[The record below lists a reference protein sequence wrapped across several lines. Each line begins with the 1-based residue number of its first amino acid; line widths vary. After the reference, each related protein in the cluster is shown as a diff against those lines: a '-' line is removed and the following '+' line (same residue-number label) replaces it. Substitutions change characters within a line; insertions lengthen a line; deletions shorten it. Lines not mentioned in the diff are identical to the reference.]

1 MSRNAL
7 FAGKNVCMPARTF
20 SRAGIPGV
28 AHPIS
33 KCDTCTLFDHHT
45 SGLYNKDTCHNVT
58 IPPAS
63 SCCIPGLPSC
73 NLTSA
78 TPIMTDL
85 LMPRMF
91 YWCME
96 NHAPA
101 STTLGEIPRERC
113 SFVIERRTE
122 FDVYVTTSDTKEE
135 NELKECLYGNPSLP
149 KLFAINQWLYDSS
162 TDWHFVVYVGLLS
175 TASYPANSMAGAP
188 WFMSYQPSEKIH
200 TPPSSSPHLQNSA
213 STNKDGC
220 IPGFTCVQTWWSRTS
235 WCINPIVWC
244 HAALD
249 QVRSL
254 SESVQKLANDTVLA
268 LGNIKDTLASHKMM
282 ILQNRVA
289 LDTFLQHKGEPVPLS
304 VLNAAPG

>member
-7 FAGKNVCMPARTF
+7 FAGKNVCMPHAP
-20 SRAGIPGV
+20 SVGAGIPWV

-149 KLFAINQWLYDSS
+149 KLFAINQWCMIPPPTGTLWLCGTSVYSILTSQFNGRCTLVCPTSHQRKYTLHLKFS
-162 TDWHFVVYVGLLS
+162 TSTKFSFYQQRWLHSRIHLCTNVVVK
-175 TASYPANSMAGAP
+175 N
-188 WFMSYQPSEKIH
+188 
-200 TPPSSSPHLQNSA
+200 
-213 STNKDGC
+213 
-220 IPGFTCVQTWWSRTS
+220 S

-244 HAALD
+244 HAGS
-249 QVRSL
+249 RS
-254 SESVQKLANDTVLA
+254 SQK
-268 LGNIKDTLASHKMM
+268 
-282 ILQNRVA
+282 
-289 LDTFLQHKGEPVPLS
+289 PVG
-304 VLNAAPG
+304 VCTEIGQ

>member
-1 MSRNAL
+1 MPCL
-7 FAGKNVCMPARTF
+7 LEKNVCMPHAP
-20 SRAGIPGV
+20 SVGAGIPWV

-149 KLFAINQWLYDSS
+149 KLFAINQWCMIPPPTGTLWLCGTSVYSILPS
-162 TDWHFVVYVGLLS
+162 QFNGRCTLVYVLPAIRENTHS
-175 TASYPANSMAGAP
+175 TSKFSTSTK
-188 WFMSYQPSEKIH
+188 FSFYQQRWLHSRIH
-200 TPPSSSPHLQNSA
+200 LC
-213 STNKDGC
+213 TNVVVKN
-220 IPGFTCVQTWWSRTS
+220 S

-244 HAALD
+244 HAGS
-249 QVRSL
+249 RS
-254 SESVQKLANDTVLA
+254 SQK
-268 LGNIKDTLASHKMM
+268 
-282 ILQNRVA
+282 
-289 LDTFLQHKGEPVPLS
+289 PV
-304 VLNAAPG
+304 GFCTEIGQ

>member
-7 FAGKNVCMPARTF
+7 FAGKNVCMPHAP
-20 SRAGIPGV
+20 SVGAGIPWV

-96 NHAPA
+96 NYAPA
-101 STTLGEIPRERC
+101 STTLDEIPREFC
-113 SFVIERRTE
+113 SFVIEGRTE
-122 FDVYVTTSDTKEE
+122 FNVYVTTSDKKEE

-149 KLFAINQWLYDSS
+149 KLFAINQWCMIPPPTGTLWLCGTSVYSILPS
-162 TDWHFVVYVGLLS
+162 QFNGRCTLVYVLPAIRENTHS
-175 TASYPANSMAGAP
+175 TVKFSTSTK
-188 WFMSYQPSEKIH
+188 FSFYQQRWLH
-200 TPPSSSPHLQNSA
+200 
-213 STNKDGC
+213 
-220 IPGFTCVQTWWSRTS
+220 SRTHLCTNVVVKNS
-235 WCINPIVWC
+235 WSINPIVWC
-244 HAALD
+244 HAGS
-249 QVRSL
+249 RS
-254 SESVQKLANDTVLA
+254 SQK
-268 LGNIKDTLASHKMM
+268 
-282 ILQNRVA
+282 
-289 LDTFLQHKGEPVPLS
+289 PV
-304 VLNAAPG
+304 GFCTEIGQ

>member
-1 MSRNAL
+1 MIKIFVLLTIMDITQSVDPRNNIFLELMNMSRNAL
-7 FAGKNVCMPARTF
+7 FAGKNVCMPHAP
-20 SRAGIPGV
+20 SVGAGIPWV

-96 NHAPA
+96 NYAPA

-135 NELKECLYGNPSLP
+135 N
-149 KLFAINQWLYDSS
+149 
-162 TDWHFVVYVGLLS
+162 
-175 TASYPANSMAGAP
+175 
-188 WFMSYQPSEKIH
+188 
-200 TPPSSSPHLQNSA
+200 
-213 STNKDGC
+213 
-220 IPGFTCVQTWWSRTS
+220 
-235 WCINPIVWC
+235 
-244 HAALD
+244 
-249 QVRSL
+249 
-254 SESVQKLANDTVLA
+254 
-268 LGNIKDTLASHKMM
+268 
-282 ILQNRVA
+282 
-289 LDTFLQHKGEPVPLS
+289 
-304 VLNAAPG
+304 

>member
-7 FAGKNVCMPARTF
+7 FAGKNVCMPHAP
-20 SRAGIPGV
+20 SVGAGIPWV

-149 KLFAINQWLYDSS
+149 KLFAINQWCMIPPPTGTL
-162 TDWHFVVYVGLLS
+162 WLCGLLS

-200 TPPSSSPHLQNSA
+200 TPPQVLHIYKIQLLP
-213 STNKDGC
+213 TKM
-220 IPGFTCVQTWWSRTS
+220 
-235 WCINPIVWC
+235 
-244 HAALD
+244 AAFQD
-249 QVRSL
+249 SL
-254 SESVQKLANDTVLA
+254 VYKRGGQELLV
-268 LGNIKDTLASHKMM
+268 H
-282 ILQNRVA
+282 
-289 LDTFLQHKGEPVPLS
+289 
-304 VLNAAPG
+304 

>member
-1 MSRNAL
+1 MIKIFVLLTIMDITLSVDPRNNIFLELMNMSRNAL
-7 FAGKNVCMPARTF
+7 FAGKNVCMPHAP
-20 SRAGIPGV
+20 SVGAGIPWV
-28 AHPIS
+28 AHSIS

-96 NHAPA
+96 NYAPA

-113 SFVIERRTE
+113 SFVIEGRTE
-122 FDVYVTTSDTKEE
+122 FNVYVTTSDKKEE

-149 KLFAINQWLYDSS
+149 KLFAINQWCMIPPPTGTLWDFCLQHPTQPIQWQVHPGLCPTSHQRKYTLHLKFS
-162 TDWHFVVYVGLLS
+162 TS
-175 TASYPANSMAGAP
+175 TKFS
-188 WFMSYQPSEKIH
+188 FYQQRWLH
-200 TPPSSSPHLQNSA
+200 
-213 STNKDGC
+213 
-220 IPGFTCVQTWWSRTS
+220 SRTHLCTNVVVKNS
-235 WCINPIVWC
+235 WSINPIIWC
-244 HAALD
+244 HAGS
-249 QVRSL
+249 RS
-254 SESVQKLANDTVLA
+254 SQK
-268 LGNIKDTLASHKMM
+268 
-282 ILQNRVA
+282 
-289 LDTFLQHKGEPVPLS
+289 PV
-304 VLNAAPG
+304 GFCTEIGQ